1 MQKHGF
7 KPHEEVRSDQRGDS
21 DPLGDVDTIPEHIL
35 NDEVLYRKYLE
46 ENVFQKDRS
55 PELQEETRGS
65 KSGSFSSLMNIFSAV
80 KKSVMSKN
88 VDNSRQNLAK
98 VINLPFIEHRLIE
111 FLVFRGLKNLFTLVE
126 NSNLEQSRLNQ
137 T

>member
-1 MQKHGF
+1 MRFACCLLAFQALAVTCHLPHFRLAILQKHGF

-46 ENVFQKDRS
+46 ENVFQKDHS
-55 PELQEETRGS
+55 PEVQEETRGS

-80 KKSVMSKN
+80 KKSVMSKTW
-88 VDNSRQNLAK
+88 VHFLRAC
-98 VINLPFIEHRLIE
+98 LPKPTRWAVLSC
-111 FLVFRGLKNLFTLVE
+111 GTL
-126 NSNLEQSRLNQ
+126 
-137 T
+137 